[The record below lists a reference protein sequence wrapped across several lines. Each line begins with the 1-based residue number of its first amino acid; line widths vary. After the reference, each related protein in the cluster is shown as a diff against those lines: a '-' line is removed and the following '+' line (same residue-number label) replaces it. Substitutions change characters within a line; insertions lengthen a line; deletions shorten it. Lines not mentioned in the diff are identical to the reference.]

1 MISSVIKRGNTFVFT
16 IPQIVSF
23 RYGAVTP
30 SNLWA
35 VYENYYF
42 DIEYKLSDN
51 VPFTNFIQSWT
62 DQSGYPVVNV
72 TRNQNTYIITQVNI
86 RLDQVLHWILL

>member
-1 MISSVIKRGNTFVFT
+1 MIL
-16 IPQIVSF
+16 QIVLF
-23 RYGAVTP
+23 RNGAVTP

-42 DIEYKLSDN
+42 ETEYTFSEN
-51 VPFTNFIQSWT
+51 VQFTNFIQSWT

-72 TRNQNTYIITQVNI
+72 TRNQNMYIITQVNI
-86 RLDQVLHWILL
+86 RLNQV

>member
-1 MISSVIKRGNTFVFT
+1 M
-16 IPQIVSF
+16 IPQIMLF
-23 RYGAVTP
+23 RNGAVTP

-42 DIEYKLSDN
+42 EIEYTLSEN
-51 VPFTNFIQSWT
+51 VQFTNFIQSWT

-72 TRNQNTYIITQVNI
+72 TRNQNTYLITQVNFK
-86 RLDQVLHWILL
+86 LNQV

>member
-16 IPQIVSF
+16 ILQIVSI

-86 RLDQVLHWILL
+86 RLDQVHHGILL

>member
-1 MISSVIKRGNTFVFT
+1 MVKQGNILFFFMIN
-16 IPQIVSF
+16 QIVLF
-23 RYGAVTP
+23 RNSAVTP

-42 DIEYKLSDN
+42 EINYKLSEN

-72 TRNQNTYIITQVNI
+72 TKNQNTFIITQVNI
-86 RLDQVLHWILL
+86 KLNQV